1 MMSGLIRLVALAVML
16 ALAGCVT
23 AENALSPNDIA
34 NMNLTAVTVS
44 FTPNALVAWD
54 EGERAYAAA
63 KGLSDTQL
71 LAAMRTQEMK
81 DYVRG
86 MLAPRIKAGIEQ
98 AIAGQLVGSRPV
110 RLEIVVRH
118 FKTPSVASR
127 ILIASDPEMTASATL
142 VDARTGAVIIAHPEI
157 AAFVHRA
164 GGLIGTAVTAA
175 IDNARNDTQEG
186 LVIARYGQMYREW
199 LIKGA

>member
-1 MMSGLIRLVALAVML
+1 MSRLIRLAALAVML
-16 ALAGCVT
+16 VMAGCVT
-23 AENALSPNDIA
+23 AENSLSQNDIA
-34 NMNLTAVTVS
+34 SMNLTGVSVS
-44 FTPNALVAWD
+44 FTPDAFVAWD

-63 KGLSDTQL
+63 KGLSDQQL

-86 MLAPRIKAGIEQ
+86 MLAPRIKAGVEQ
-98 AIAGQLVGSRPV
+98 AMAGQLAGSRPV

-127 ILIASDPEMTASATL
+127 ILIGSDPEMTASATL

-175 IDNARNDTQEG
+175 IDSSRNETQDG
-186 LVIARYGQMYREW
+186 LLISRYGQMYREW

>member
-1 MMSGLIRLVALAVML
+1 MPRLIKLVALGLMF
-16 ALAGCVT
+16 ALAGCVM
-23 AENALSPNDIA
+23 AENSLSQNDIA
-34 NMNLTAVTVS
+34 NMNLTGVTVS
-44 FTPNALVAWD
+44 FTPDAFVAWD

-71 LAAMRTQEMK
+71 LAAMRTKDMK

-98 AIAGQLVGSRPV
+98 ALAGQLVGSRPV
-110 RLEIVVRH
+110 RLEIVVKH
-118 FKTPSVASR
+118 FKTPSVVSR

-142 VDARTGAVIIAHPEI
+142 VDARTGAVIIAHSQI

-175 IDNARNDTQEG
+175 IDSSRNDTQDG